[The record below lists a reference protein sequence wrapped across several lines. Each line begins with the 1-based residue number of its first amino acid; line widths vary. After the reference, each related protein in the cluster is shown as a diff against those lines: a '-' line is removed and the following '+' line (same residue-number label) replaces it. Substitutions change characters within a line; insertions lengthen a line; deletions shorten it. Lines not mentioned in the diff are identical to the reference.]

1 MATEEGVDDGLRD
14 TPDNATR
21 KRETANRPPTWLR
34 ERSQRAT
41 LRPDALEDLEKGSNC
56 LILLIPNDSGDPAR
70 LAWAEE
76 RFTDAKLRCGIMRII
91 LISREWLTE
100 AGPPAYCTP
109 WDCLQVYK
117 QRSSE
122 QVYDHRVEFPFIIS
136 DNELTSVYNS
146 MRKYRAVAMEL
157 TLTTTREKRSADS
170 MAQVEAFDARK
181 LLLRALSVTS

>member
-1 MATEEGVDDGLRD
+1 ME
-14 TPDNATR
+14 
-21 KRETANRPPTWLR
+21 RPRGLR

-41 LRPDALEDLEKGSNC
+41 LHPDALEDLEKSSNC
-56 LILLIPNDSGDPAR
+56 LILLIPDDSGDPAR

-76 RFTDAKLRCGIMRII
+76 PFTDAKLRCGIMRII

-117 QRSSE
+117 QRRSSE
-122 QVYDHRVEFPFIIS
+122 RVYNHRVEFPFIIS
-136 DNELTSVYNS
+136 DNELTSVYDS
-146 MRKYRAVAMEL
+146 MRKYRAVAIEL
-157 TLTTTREKRSADS
+157 TLTATREKRSADS
-170 MAQVEAFDARK
+170 MAQDETFDARK